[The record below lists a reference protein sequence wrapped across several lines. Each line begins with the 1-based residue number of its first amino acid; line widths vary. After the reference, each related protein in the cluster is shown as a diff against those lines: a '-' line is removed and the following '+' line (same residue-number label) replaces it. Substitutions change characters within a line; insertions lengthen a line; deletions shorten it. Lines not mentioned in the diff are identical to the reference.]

1 MRVARCVLPHTQ
13 RCHESKA
20 CTSPATAL
28 YFSSK
33 QTATAT
39 AGGRRAS
46 VERVGTGGEGR
57 RRGGAVID
65 ILPPPLRCPPVRH
78 RWQAIPRASCPPLP
92 PPPRPPCPKHL
103 KPRVDTGG
111 EGRRMERAAVRRTP
125 HSRSALSVPARLC
138 TTAVRY
144 SGCVIKVSST
154 FPPFALSLCGSCRSI
169 FPFAFES
176 RRRVGARVVKSR

>member
-1 MRVARCVLPHTQ
+1 MRCVLPHTQ

-46 VERVGTGGEGR
+46 VEQVGTGGEGR
-57 RRGGAVID
+57 RRGGAVIH

-78 RWQAIPRASCPPLP
+78 RWQAIPRASCPPP
-92 PPPRPPCPKHL
+92 PPPPPPCQTPQTASGTAVK
-103 KPRVDTGG
+103 GG
-111 EGRRMERAAVRRTP
+111 EWRGQPYAEPHIHTLPSSSPPACAPLVGVWRLGLVRHHASCVCRAYSSLVHVVRDACVLVRASFAV
-125 HSRSALSVPARLC
+125 C
-138 TTAVRY
+138 
-144 SGCVIKVSST
+144 VSS
-154 FPPFALSLCGSCRSI
+154 
-169 FPFAFES
+169 E
-176 RRRVGARVVKSR
+176 

>member
-1 MRVARCVLPHTQ
+1 MHQPRDSAV
-13 RCHESKA
+13 
-20 CTSPATAL
+20 
-28 YFSSK
+28 FFSK

-46 VERVGTGGEGR
+46 VEQAGTGGEGR
-57 RRGGAVID
+57 RRGGGSNSHSAPPSSLPACATLLAGDPPRIM
-65 ILPPPLRCPPVRH
+65 PPPP
-78 RWQAIPRASCPPLP
+78 P

-169 FPFAFES
+169 FPFALES